1 MKELGC
7 SSCKFGLLSAA
18 LESVVKVV
26 NSAAAAVQNIS
37 ESRSALQYACRE
49 ASKRERMFIIGYR
62 IALVSLKKVLRI
74 NIHGKWWKNWQGL
87 AAEQHLTTESQ
98 NVVVS
103 LFSIQAFQRR
113 AIKIT
118 INKSATL
125 RNHLAFY
132 IFNSPS
138 HDLSSKKTEPW
149 SHWRWEQV
157 SWHAPNVSGFI
168 GQLVEHRTGNREV
181 TGSNPVEV
189 LAPVV
194 QTSDSAIHWI
204 NHYPADSVIDF
215 RNTFPRGSDLCGG

>member
-18 LESVVKVV
+18 LESVLKVV

-62 IALVSLKKVLRI
+62 ISLVSLKKVLRI

-98 NVVVS
+98 NAVVS
-103 LFSIQAFQRR
+103 LFSIQALQRR

-125 RNHLAFY
+125 SNH
-132 IFNSPS
+132 
-138 HDLSSKKTEPW
+138 
-149 SHWRWEQV
+149 
-157 SWHAPNVSGFI
+157 
-168 GQLVEHRTGNREV
+168 
-181 TGSNPVEV
+181 

-194 QTSDSAIHWI
+194 QTLDSAIRRI
-204 NHYPADSVIDF
+204 NNYPADKYYG
-215 RNTFPRGSDLCGG
+215 N

>member
-26 NSAAAAVQNIS
+26 NSDAEAVQNIS

-98 NVVVS
+98 NAVVS
-103 LFSIQAFQRR
+103 LFSIQALQRR

-125 RNHLAFY
+125 SNHLAFY

-138 HDLSSKKTEPW
+138 NDLSSKHPWPRDYLCDALPTEPW
-149 SHWRWEQV
+149 NHWRWEQV
-157 SWHAPNVSGFI
+157 SWRAPNVSRDLKI
-168 GQLVEHRTGNREV
+168 RRRRRQRELHKSNRF
-181 TGSNPVEV
+181 N
-189 LAPVV
+189 
-194 QTSDSAIHWI
+194 
-204 NHYPADSVIDF
+204 
-215 RNTFPRGSDLCGG
+215 